1 MHRIKNN
8 ATNAHLI
15 TVNVI
20 VLTALKHALGVREN
34 KSISTKKP
42 IKMVQLVLKNNF
54 FWNLIEQFKG
64 QNLILAVGTKCVPS
78 YACSFMNDLGNNFIA
93 SQHNKPLYGLD
104 KLMISFY
111 LDTREREIKK
121 ILRRLK

>member
-1 MHRIKNN
+1 MKSNWSYIKNIEDLVDKMHRIKNN

-20 VLTALKHALGVREN
+20 VLTALKDALGVTEN

-42 IKMVQLVLKNNF
+42 MKMVQLVLKNNF

-64 QNLILAVGTKCVPS
+64 QNLRFFLLFFLFDLPGTGM
-78 YACSFMNDLGNNFIA
+78 F
-93 SQHNKPLYGLD
+93 
-104 KLMISFY
+104 
-111 LDTREREIKK
+111 
-121 ILRRLK
+121 

>member
-8 ATNAHLI
+8 ATIAHLI

-78 YACSFMNDLGNNFIA
+78 YACSFMNDLGNNLLRVSTI
-93 SQHNKPLYGLD
+93 NLY
-104 KLMISFY
+104 MV
-111 LDTREREIKK
+111 
-121 ILRRLK
+121 

>member
-20 VLTALKHALGVREN
+20 VLTALKDALGVTEN

-42 IKMVQLVLKNNF
+42 MKMVQLVLKNNF
-54 FWNLIEQFKG
+54 FWNLI
-64 QNLILAVGTKCVPS
+64 GTV
-78 YACSFMNDLGNNFIA
+78 
-93 SQHNKPLYGLD
+93 
-104 KLMISFY
+104 
-111 LDTREREIKK
+111 
-121 ILRRLK
+121 